1 MGTGEYTTGYT
12 PPKSAEDVSDKGA
25 GVVALVMMDLRAKG
39 KTGRLAMVG
48 VNGKKFPAIRAH
60 MQRNIGDVYSGLDLA
75 CDTFPADD
83 AVDPKAYIAAMDT
96 FKPGDV
102 CIIFT
107 PDEYVCTV
115 TTRKQ
120 IRLCFA
126 CAQHPLRDSICC
138 DKQRYARNGNETS
151 C

>member
-1 MGTGEYTTGYT
+1 
-12 PPKSAEDVSDKGA
+12 
-25 GVVALVMMDLRAKG
+25 
-39 KTGRLAMVG
+39 MVG

-102 CIIFT
+102 CIILYIYSFLFT
-107 PDEYVCTV
+107 CVIYIYIYIDGAQELGRGRAVRLKGSFPQGFKLEGLKIQGFKRLIILDKPKN
-115 TTRKQ
+115 RKTERP
-120 IRLCFA
+120 INLVNLRFKRLKTC
-126 CAQHPLRDSICC
+126 
-138 DKQRYARNGNETS
+138 
-151 C
+151 